1 MKAEIL
7 VAGRMPPNVIPQ
19 LESDFVVHRFWGEPD
34 QDAMLRDVA
43 PRVRGVVTNAIEG
56 VSAELVD
63 ALPNLEIIASSGIG
77 SDALQV
83 ERARARDIKI
93 ALTPDVLTDD
103 VADMGMGLMLAASRK
118 ICQGDRNVR
127 AGHWLE
133 GMGLAHRVSGKRLGI
148 LGLGRI
154 GRSLAKRAAAFDM
167 EIGYHQR
174 SRNADVPYR
183 YFDSL
188 LELAA
193 FSDFLVVIVP
203 GGPATQNMVNAAV
216 LAALGSD
223 GILINIGRGST
234 VDELALVAALSEGRI
249 RGAALD
255 VFANEPHVPEALLA
269 MDNVVLAP
277 HYASATIETR
287 LAMGQL
293 VVDNLRAYFSGR
305 PLLTPMD

>member
-19 LESDFVVHRFWGEPD
+19 LEGDFIVHRYWGEPD

-93 ALTPDVLTDD
+93 ALTPDVLTED
-103 VADMGMGLMLAASRK
+103 VADMAMGLMLAASRK

-167 EIGYHQR
+167 DIGYHQR
-174 SRNADVPYR
+174 NRNGDLTYR

-188 LELAA
+188 IELAT

-203 GGPATQNMVNAAV
+203 GGPATQNMVNGAV
-216 LAALGSD
+216 LDALGPD
-223 GILINIGRGST
+223 GILVNVGRGST
-234 VDELALVAALSEGRI
+234 VDEPALVAALSEGRI

-255 VFANEPHVPEALLA
+255 VFANEPHVPGALLT

-293 VVDNLRAYFSGR
+293 VVDNLRAYFSGQ
-305 PLLTPMD
+305 PLLTPME